1 MKKILTA
8 NQWKKVICLSF
19 IICHLPFNEAQ
30 AQVSFGIKGGLN
42 ETKLSLNQS
51 DLEESISN
59 KSGFFI
65 GPTVRF
71 TLPMVSLSMD
81 AAVLY
86 DQREAEVKDT
96 GEKLQQKSVQIPIHA
111 RYGFGLGAFA
121 SLYLYA
127 GPQFGFNV
135 GGDTE
140 KQKVSDWS
148 LKTANISGNAG
159 LGLMFANHLQVS
171 VNYNFALSK
180 NAEYKIIKDGVEDNA
195 KVKNNAWQIA
205 LAYYF

>member
-1 MKKILTA
+1 MPCRCI
-8 NQWKKVICLSF
+8 
-19 IICHLPFNEAQ
+19 
-30 AQVSFGIKGGLN
+30 N

-71 TLPMVSLSMD
+71 TLPIVSLGMD

-86 DQREAEVKDT
+86 DQREGEAKDT
-96 GEKLQQKSVQIPIHA
+96 GEKLQQKSIQIPIHA
-111 RYGFGLGAFA
+111 RYGIGLGTLA
-121 SLYLYA
+121 SLYLFV

-140 KQKVSDWS
+140 KQKVQ
-148 LKTANISGNAG
+148 
-159 LGLMFANHLQVS
+159 LQLCV
-171 VNYNFALSK
+171 
-180 NAEYKIIKDGVEDNA
+180 EQECGV
-195 KVKNNAWQIA
+195 
-205 LAYYF
+205 